1 MPQVTFVEPS
11 GTPITVDAPAG
22 ESLMRAAVNN
32 DIDGVIGECGGACCC
47 ATCHVYVDE
56 TSTPHVPA
64 VRDMEAQMLEHVA
77 APRNSNSRLACQII
91 LQPSMEGLIVR
102 LPPTQL

>member
-11 GTPITVDAPAG
+11 GTPITVDVPAG

-32 DIDGVIGECGGACCC
+32 DIDGVLGECGGACCC

-56 TSTPHVPA
+56 ASTPDVPA
-64 VRDMEAQMLEHVA
+64 IRDMEAQMLEHVA